1 LPEFFLRRDATSFFP
16 GWGDTAA
23 SSDANNN
30 KGDSGCRYCKEEGHF
45 ARDCPKKAEKK
56 SGCFKCGEEG
66 HNKADCPQ
74 AGGDD
79 DRPKGC
85 FKCKSLEHKASECE
99 LPDKCRL
106 CGEEGHMSKECSN
119 GAKTHTIEKEDG
131 TKHEVYFPTEVNDD
145 DLFSRGIDSGINFDK
160 FDAIPVKILF
170 LTLYIY
176 LLVHAII
183 DLIFSGYL

>member
-1 LPEFFLRRDATSFFP
+1 
-16 GWGDTAA
+16 
-23 SSDANNN
+23 
-30 KGDSGCRYCKEEGHF
+30 
-45 ARDCPKKAEKK
+45 
-56 SGCFKCGEEG
+56 
-66 HNKADCPQ
+66 
-74 AGGDD
+74 
-79 DRPKGC
+79 
-85 FKCKSLEHKASECE
+85 
-99 LPDKCRL
+99 
-106 CGEEGHMSKECSN
+106 MSKECSN